1 MCQPTART
9 LAKRKSLVARIES
22 SVTSVSW
29 IPSDAMQ
36 GIRGLIT
43 DLGVARWDL
52 PPPDQLENLDE
63 LIAADTIRF
72 ANELRAWIEVEGGQI
87 TRYGHFGKGR
97 MSQSLLRAGSRQIA
111 FAAVALPDLRPDPK
125 VDLTSVRFVQTTGG
139 RTGMPLPRRVR
150 RSPFVQLTPP
160 TAWTTLALT
169 IHADGSSHHEV
180 VGASPFP
187 RHWIYDHAGTLVA
200 KTGLIDF
207 TRWLRE
213 AFGRH
218 TPWGDE
224 DSTALVTAVES
235 ALERRLSRLVLDA
248 RLPFRGLAPGA
259 TLVEQGAAGREI
271 YVIFDGLLAVELD
284 GQVVSEIGPG
294 AFVGE
299 LAALEHDVMV
309 VSVVPARVRD
319 RPRVQ
324 ATLATILGV
333 NPMRMAAKFEQWR
346 FDPAVAVIVAEI
358 PAKRFRKVERQLRAV
373 EGLVFTRRPGQDAPP
388 GRRTATLRAVTP
400 CRVAVVPEALL
411 DRDVLAELAKGRRGA
426 DLDSA
431 TNPSSE

>member
-1 MCQPTART
+1 M
-9 LAKRKSLVARIES
+9 ARIES

-29 IPSDAMQ
+29 IPLDAMEGVQ
-36 GIRGLIT
+36 GLVA
-43 DLGVARWDL
+43 DLGVGRWDL

-63 LIAADTIRF
+63 LIAADVIRF
-72 ANELRAWIEVEGGQI
+72 ANELRAWIEVEDGVI
-87 TRYGHFGKGR
+87 TRYGHIGKGR
-97 MSQSLLRAGSRQIA
+97 MGQSILRAGSRQIA
-111 FAAVALPDLRPDPK
+111 FAAVALPDLRPDPE
-125 VDLTSVRFVQTTGG
+125 VDGTSVRFVQTTGG
-139 RTGMPLPRRVR
+139 RTGVPLPRRVHR
-150 RSPFVQLTPP
+150 RPFVQLTPP

-169 IHADGSSHHEV
+169 IHADGSSHYEV

-200 KTGLIDF
+200 KTGLVDF

-235 ALERRLSRLVLDA
+235 ALERRLSHLLLEA
-248 RLPFRGLAPGA
+248 RLPFRRLAPGA
-259 TLVEQGAAGREI
+259 TLVEQGTAGREVYI
-271 YVIFDGLLAVELD
+271 VLDGLLAVELD
-284 GQVVSEIGPG
+284 GQIISEIGPG

-299 LAALEHDVMV
+299 LAALEHDVIV
-309 VSVVPARVRD
+309 VSVVPARVDD

-333 NPMRMAAKFEQWR
+333 DPRRIAAKLEQR
-346 FDPAVAVIVAEI
+346 LFDPGVAVIVAEI
-358 PAKRFRKVERQLRAV
+358 PAKGFRKVEPQLRAI
-373 EGLVFTRRPGQDAPP
+373 EGLIFTRRPRQDAPP

-400 CRVAVVPEALL
+400 CRVAVVPQALL
-411 DRDVLAELAKGRRGA
+411 DRDALAELAKGRRGA
-426 DLDSA
+426 DLDSVR
-431 TNPSSE
+431 NPSIK

>member
-1 MCQPTART
+1 MPAYCRT
-9 LAKRKSLVARIES
+9 TAKRKASMARIES

-29 IPSDAMQ
+29 IPLDAME
-36 GIRGLIT
+36 GVRGLVA
-43 DLGVARWDL
+43 DLGVGHWDL
-52 PPPDQLENLDE
+52 PPPEQLENLDE
-63 LIAADTIRF
+63 LIAADAIRF
-72 ANELRAWIEVEGGQI
+72 ANELRAWIEVEDGVI
-87 TRYGHFGKGR
+87 TGRGHLGKGR
-97 MSQSLLRAGSRQIA
+97 MGQSILKAGSRQIA
-111 FAAVALPDLRPDPK
+111 FAAVALPDLRPDPE
-125 VDLTSVRFVQTTGG
+125 VDAKSARFVQTTGG
-139 RTGMPLPRRVR
+139 RTGVPLPRRIHH
-150 RSPFVQLTPP
+150 SPFVQLTPP

-169 IHADGSSHHEV
+169 IHADGSSHYEV

-213 AFGRH
+213 AFGQH
-218 TPWGDE
+218 TPWGRE
-224 DSTALVTAVES
+224 DSAALVTAVES
-235 ALERRLSRLVLDA
+235 ALERRLSRLLLEA
-248 RLPFRGLAPGA
+248 RLPFHRLTPGA
-259 TLVEQGAAGREI
+259 TLVEQGAAGQEI
-271 YVIFDGLLAVELD
+271 YIVFDGLLAVEMD

-309 VSVVPARVRD
+309 VSVVPARVDD

-333 NPMRMAAKFEQWR
+333 NPKRIAGKFEQR
-346 FDPAVAVIVAEI
+346 FDPRVAVIVAEI
-358 PAKRFRKVERQLRAV
+358 PAKRFREVERQLRAV
-373 EGLVFTRRPGQDAPP
+373 EGLVFTRRPGRDARA

-400 CRVAVVPEALL
+400 CRVAVVPQALL

-426 DLDSA
+426 DLDGV
-431 TNPSSE
+431 TDPSSE

>member
-1 MCQPTART
+1 M
-9 LAKRKSLVARIES
+9 ARIES

-29 IPSDAMQ
+29 IPLDAME
-36 GIRGLIT
+36 GVRGLVA
-43 DLGVARWDL
+43 DLGVGHWDL
-52 PPPDQLENLDE
+52 PPPEQLENLDE
-63 LIAADTIRF
+63 LIAADAIRF
-72 ANELRAWIEVEGGQI
+72 ANQLRAWIEVEDGVI
-87 TRYGHFGKGR
+87 TGYGHLGKGR
-97 MSQSLLRAGSRQIA
+97 MGQSILRAGSRQIA
-111 FAAVALPDLRPDPK
+111 FATVALPDLRPDPQ

-139 RTGMPLPRRVR
+139 RTGVPLPRRVHH
-150 RSPFVQLTPP
+150 SPFMQLTPP

-169 IHADGSSHHEV
+169 IHADGSSHYEV

-218 TPWGDE
+218 TPWGRE
-224 DSTALVTAVES
+224 DAAALVTAVES
-235 ALERRLSRLVLDA
+235 ALERRLSRLVLEA
-248 RLPFRGLAPGA
+248 RLPFRRLAPGA
-259 TLVEQGAAGREI
+259 TLVEQGTAGREI
-271 YVIFDGLLAVELD
+271 YIVFDGLLAVELD
-284 GQVVSEIGPG
+284 GQVVSEVGPG

-309 VSVVPARVRD
+309 VSVVPARVDD

-333 NPMRMAAKFEQWR
+333 NPMRIAGKFEQR
-346 FDPAVAVIVAEI
+346 FDPRVAVIVAEI

-373 EGLVFTRRPGQDAPP
+373 EGLVFTRRPGRDART
-388 GRRTATLRAVTP
+388 GRRTATLRAVTL
-400 CRVAVVPEALL
+400 CRVAVVPQALL
-411 DRDVLAELAKGRRGA
+411 DRDVLAELAKGRWGA
-426 DLDSA
+426 DLDGVA
-431 TNPSSE
+431 NPSSE

>member
-1 MCQPTART
+1 M
-9 LAKRKSLVARIES
+9 ARIES

-29 IPSDAMQ
+29 IPLDAME
-36 GIRGLIT
+36 GVRGLVA
-43 DLGVARWDL
+43 DLGVGHWDL

-63 LIAADTIRF
+63 LIAADAIRF
-72 ANELRAWIEVEGGQI
+72 ANQLRAWIEVEDGVI
-87 TRYGHFGKGR
+87 TRYGHLGKGR
-97 MSQSLLRAGSRQIA
+97 MGQSILRAGSRQIA
-111 FAAVALPDLRPDPK
+111 FAAVALPDLRPDPQ

-139 RTGMPLPRRVR
+139 RTGVPLPRRVHH
-150 RSPFVQLTPP
+150 SPFVQVTPP

-169 IHADGSSHHEV
+169 IHADGSSHYEV

-213 AFGRH
+213 AFGQH
-218 TPWGDE
+218 TPWGRE
-224 DSTALVTAVES
+224 DSAALVTAVES
-235 ALERRLSRLVLDA
+235 ALERRLSHLLLEA
-248 RLPFRGLAPGA
+248 RLPFRRLTPGA

-271 YVIFDGLLAVELD
+271 YIVFDGLLAVEMD

-309 VSVVPARVRD
+309 VSVVPARVDD

-333 NPMRMAAKFEQWR
+333 NPKRIAGKFEQR
-346 FDPAVAVIVAEI
+346 FDPRVAVIVAEI
-358 PAKRFRKVERQLRAV
+358 PAKRFREVERQLRAV
-373 EGLVFTRRPGQDAPP
+373 EGLVFTRRPGRDARA

-400 CRVAVVPEALL
+400 CRVAVVPQAFL

-426 DLDSA
+426 DLDGV
-431 TNPSSE
+431 TDLSSE

>member
-1 MCQPTART
+1 M
-9 LAKRKSLVARIES
+9 
-22 SVTSVSW
+22 
-29 IPSDAMQ
+29 
-36 GIRGLIT
+36 
-43 DLGVARWDL
+43 
-52 PPPDQLENLDE
+52 
-63 LIAADTIRF
+63 
-72 ANELRAWIEVEGGQI
+72 GQSI
-87 TRYGHFGKGR
+87 
-97 MSQSLLRAGSRQIA
+97 LRAGSRQIA
-111 FAAVALPDLRPDPK
+111 FAAVALPDLRPDPQ

-139 RTGMPLPRRVR
+139 RTGVPLPRRVHH
-150 RSPFVQLTPP
+150 SPFVQVTPP

-187 RHWIYDHAGTLVA
+187 RHWIYDHDGTLVA
-200 KTGLIDF
+200 KTGRIDF

-213 AFGRH
+213 ASGQH
-218 TPWGDE
+218 TPWGNE
-224 DSTALVTAVES
+224 DSPALVTAVES
-235 ALERRLSRLVLDA
+235 ALERRLSHLLLEA
-248 RLPFRGLAPGA
+248 RLPFRRLAPGA

-271 YVIFDGLLAVELD
+271 YIVFDGLLAVELD

-309 VSVVPARVRD
+309 VSVVPARVDD

-333 NPMRMAAKFEQWR
+333 NPKRIAGKFEQR
-346 FDPAVAVIVAEI
+346 LFDPRVAVIVAEI
-358 PAKRFRKVERQLRAV
+358 PAKRFREVERQLRAV
-373 EGLVFTRRPGQDAPP
+373 EGLVFTRRPGRDARA

-411 DRDVLAELAKGRRGA
+411 DRDALADLAKGRRGA
-426 DLDSA
+426 DLDNV
-431 TNPSSE
+431 TNPSSK

>member
-1 MCQPTART
+1 M
-9 LAKRKSLVARIES
+9 ARIES

-29 IPSDAMQ
+29 IPLDAME
-36 GIRGLIT
+36 GVRGLVA
-43 DLGVARWDL
+43 DLGVGHWDL

-63 LIAADTIRF
+63 LIAADAIRF
-72 ANELRAWIEVEGGQI
+72 ANQLRAWIEVEDGVI
-87 TRYGHFGKGR
+87 TRYGHLGKGR
-97 MSQSLLRAGSRQIA
+97 MGQSILRAGSRQIA
-111 FAAVALPDLRPDPK
+111 FAAVALPDLRPDPQ

-139 RTGMPLPRRVR
+139 RTGVPLPRRVHH
-150 RSPFVQLTPP
+150 SPFVQVTPP

-169 IHADGSSHHEV
+169 IHADGSSHYEV

-213 AFGRH
+213 AFGQH
-218 TPWGDE
+218 TPWGRE
-224 DSTALVTAVES
+224 DSAALVTAVES
-235 ALERRLSRLVLDA
+235 ALERRLSHLLVEA
-248 RLPFRGLAPGA
+248 RLPFRRLAPGA

-271 YVIFDGLLAVELD
+271 YIVLDGLLAVEMD

-299 LAALEHDVMV
+299 LAALEHDVMI
-309 VSVVPARVRD
+309 VSVVPARVDD

-333 NPMRMAAKFEQWR
+333 DPRRIAAKLEQRR
-346 FDPAVAVIVAEI
+346 FDPGVAVIVAEI
-358 PAKRFRKVERQLRAV
+358 PAKRFREVERQLRAV
-373 EGLVFTRRPGQDAPP
+373 EGLVFTRRPGRDARA

-411 DRDVLAELAKGRRGA
+411 DRDALAELAKGRRGA
-426 DLDSA
+426 DLDGVTDLSG
-431 TNPSSE
+431 E

>member
-1 MCQPTART
+1 M
-9 LAKRKSLVARIES
+9 ARIES

-29 IPSDAMQ
+29 IPLDAME
-36 GIRGLIT
+36 GVRGLVA
-43 DLGVARWDL
+43 DLGVGHWDL
-52 PPPDQLENLDE
+52 PPPDQLQNLDE
-63 LIAADTIRF
+63 LIAADAIRF
-72 ANELRAWIEVEGGQI
+72 ANKLRAWIEVEGGRI
-87 TRYGHFGKGR
+87 TRYGQVGKGW
-97 MSQSLLRAGSRQIA
+97 MGPSILHAGSRQIA
-111 FAAVALPDLRPDPK
+111 FAAVALPDLRPDPE
-125 VDLTSVRFVQTTGG
+125 VGTTLVRFVQTTGG
-139 RTGMPLPRRVR
+139 RTGVPVPRHVHH
-150 RSPFVQLTPP
+150 SPFVQLTPP

-169 IHADGSSHHEV
+169 IQADGSSQHEV

-213 AFGRH
+213 AFGQH
-218 TPWGDE
+218 TPWGRE
-224 DSTALVTAVES
+224 DSPALVTAVES
-235 ALERRLSRLVLDA
+235 ALERRLSRLVLEA
-248 RLPFRGLAPGA
+248 QLPFRRLTPGA

-271 YVIFDGLLAVELD
+271 YILFDGLLAVELD

-324 ATLATILGV
+324 TTLATILGV
-333 NPMRMAAKFEQWR
+333 DPMRIVNKFER
-346 FDPAVAVIVAEI
+346 PLLDPRVAVTVAEI
-358 PAKRFRKVERQLRAV
+358 PARRFRKVERQLRAV
-373 EGLVFTRRPGQDAPP
+373 EGLMFTRRPGRDARA
-388 GRRTATLRAVTP
+388 GRRTATLRAATP

-411 DRDVLAELAKGRRGA
+411 DRDALAELAKGRRGA
-426 DLDSA
+426 DLD
-431 TNPSSE
+431 TVTDPSSE

>member
-1 MCQPTART
+1 M
-9 LAKRKSLVARIES
+9 ARIES

-29 IPSDAMQ
+29 IPLDAME
-36 GIRGLIT
+36 GVRGLVA
-43 DLGVARWDL
+43 DLGVGHWDL

-63 LIAADTIRF
+63 LIAADAIRF
-72 ANELRAWIEVEGGQI
+72 ANQLRAWVEVEGGQI
-87 TRYGHFGKGR
+87 TRYGQVGTGR
-97 MSQSLLRAGSRQIA
+97 MGQSIPKAGSRQIA
-111 FAAVALPDLRPDPK
+111 FAAVALPDLRPDPQ

-139 RTGMPLPRRVR
+139 RTGVPLPRRIR
-150 RSPFVQLTPP
+150 RRPFVQLTPP

-213 AFGRH
+213 ASGQH
-218 TPWGDE
+218 TPWGQE
-224 DSTALVTAVES
+224 DSAALVTAVES
-235 ALERRLSRLVLDA
+235 ALERRLSRLLVEA
-248 RLPFRGLAPGA
+248 RLPFRRLAPGA

-271 YVIFDGLLAVELD
+271 FIVLDGVLAVERD

-299 LAALEHDVMV
+299 LAALEHDVML
-309 VSVVPARVRD
+309 VSVVPARMD
-319 RPRVQ
+319 DPPRVQ

-333 NPMRMAAKFEQWR
+333 DPRQIAAKLEQR
-346 FDPAVAVIVAEI
+346 LFDPSVAVIVAEI
-358 PAKRFRKVERQLRAV
+358 PAKRFRKVEPQLRAI
-373 EGLVFTRRPGQDAPP
+373 EGLVFTRRPRQDAPP
-388 GRRTATLRAVTP
+388 GRRTATLRAATP

-411 DRDVLAELAKGRRGA
+411 DRDALAELAKGRRGA

-431 TNPSSE
+431 PDPSSE